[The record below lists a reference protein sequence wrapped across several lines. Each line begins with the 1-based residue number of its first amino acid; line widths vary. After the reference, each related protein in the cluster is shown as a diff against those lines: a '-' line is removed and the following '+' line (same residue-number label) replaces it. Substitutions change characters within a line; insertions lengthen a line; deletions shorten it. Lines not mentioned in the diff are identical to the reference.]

1 MRLIFL
7 HGLGQGPDSWE
18 KVIQAFPDDKVS
30 CLELFDKGRLPKNL
44 DILSQ
49 CLHEMIEDFEE
60 DTVVIGLSLGAMLA
74 LSLLEH
80 PSTYLK
86 GIVACAGQYRF
97 KHNKAYQFQVSLFRL
112 FPKSFFK
119 KHGMDKVNVLSFYQ
133 GMANFDLTETLKRS
147 QVPCQLICGD
157 RDKINL
163 KTSKELLAL
172 MPHARLALLPRT
184 GHESNKENPKGL
196 AQTIASFLQEIGSR

>member
-18 KVIQAFPDDKVS
+18 QVIQAFPEDKVS

-44 DILSQ
+44 DSLSQ
-49 CLHEMIEDFEE
+49 RLYEMIEDFEE

-74 LSLLEH
+74 LSLLEN
-80 PSTYLK
+80 PSPYLK

-97 KHNKAYQFQVSLFRL
+97 KHNKAYRFQVGLFRL
-112 FPKSFFK
+112 FPKSFFN

-172 MPHARLALLPRT
+172 MPHARLAILPHT
-184 GHESNKENPKGL
+184 GHESNKENPEGL
-196 AQTIASFLQEIGSR
+196 VQAIASFLKEIGSR